1 MKRAGVIARQI
12 GVDRKTVIARARRD
26 GLAMEKRP
34 VRGGWAWFVAWPDDA
49 SPDGAS
55 DASAGEDDALMQRII
70 DAVLF
75 AAPGLPAREAAML
88 IAAIYRRMRTC
99 G

>member
-1 MKRAGVIARQI
+1 MRRAGVIARQI
-12 GVDRKTVIARARRD
+12 GVDKKTVIARARRD

-34 VRGGWAWFVAWPDDA
+34 VRGGWAWFVAWPD
-49 SPDGAS
+49 GAS
-55 DASAGEDDALMQRII
+55 DASDAGDDALVQRII